1 MKHKI
6 LITCFTFPP
15 NMDGVAEAARS
26 MAFGL
31 ADRGFD
37 VIVATGA
44 LPARKDFH
52 PHPHVRVEQ
61 FDVISNWKFEGRS
74 QEEAERMKRLIV
86 DESPDVI
93 ICHCWEIWSTALAE
107 QVYQQLPKT
116 KKILVSH
123 GYTTHLWRPN
133 PRPPFGLGVLSR
145 SLPLILGLPK
155 TLRRYDRVTFLS
167 AKRDWNRFFDH
178 WVAKLTGY
186 KGIRVIPNG
195 TDPAPARGSVEDFR
209 SKYGLGQGLNLLC
222 VANYGPRKNQE
233 LAIRAFRKARL
244 KDSTLVL
251 IGSEFNDYVRKIK
264 LIDEQL
270 QTDYPE
276 GRVVFIE
283 KLDRL
288 STMASYAACDVF
300 LLAATAETQPISL
313 LEAMAAGM
321 AFISTDTGCVSEM
334 PGGVIAN
341 SEDELAAAIVSLEDD
356 TKRNALGAEGRQA
369 VLDYFSKEKVLDAQE
384 RMIRELLDAD
394 RGV

>member
-1 MKHKI
+1 
-6 LITCFTFPP
+6 
-15 NMDGVAEAARS
+15 
-26 MAFGL
+26 
-31 ADRGFD
+31 
-37 VIVATGA
+37 
-44 LPARKDFH
+44 
-52 PHPHVRVEQ
+52 
-61 FDVISNWKFEGRS
+61 
-74 QEEAERMKRLIV
+74 
-86 DESPDVI
+86 
-93 ICHCWEIWSTALAE
+93 
-107 QVYQQLPKT
+107 
-116 KKILVSH
+116 
-123 GYTTHLWRPN
+123 
-133 PRPPFGLGVLSR
+133 LGVLSR

-178 WVAKLTGY
+178 WVAQLTGY
-186 KGIRVIPNG
+186 EGIRVIPNG
-195 TDPAPARGSVEDFR
+195 TDPSPTRGSVEDFR

>member
-1 MKHKI
+1 MKTKI

-15 NMDGVAEAARS
+15 NKDGVAEAARS

-31 ADRGFD
+31 ADRGYE
-37 VIVATGA
+37 VVVATGL
-44 LPARKDFH
+44 LPARNDFQ
-52 PHPHVRVEQ
+52 PHPGVRVEQ

-74 QEEAERMKRLIV
+74 LEEAERMKSFILA
-86 DESPDVI
+86 EAPDVI

-107 QVYQQLPKT
+107 QVYRQLPKT

-133 PRPPFGLGVLSR
+133 PKPPFGLGVLSR
-145 SLPLILGLPK
+145 SLPLILGLPW

-186 KGIRVIPNG
+186 QGIRVIPNG
-195 TDPAPARGSVEDFR
+195 TDPDPVRGSVEDFR
-209 SKYGLGQGLNLLC
+209 TTYGLGNGLNFLC

-233 LAIRAFRKARL
+233 LAIRAFRRARL
-244 KDSTLVL
+244 KNSTLVL
-251 IGSEFNDYVRKIK
+251 IGSEFNDYVRKIRE
-264 LIDEQL
+264 IDEQL
-270 QTDYPE
+270 QVEYPE

-288 STMASYAACDVF
+288 STMASYVACDAF

-321 AFISTDTGCVSEM
+321 PFVSTDTGCVSEL
-334 PGGVIAN
+334 PGGIIAN
-341 SEDELAAAIVSLEDD
+341 SEEELAAALISLEDD
-356 TKRNALGAEGRQA
+356 TRRKALGEEGRQA
-369 VLDYFSKEKVLDAQE
+369 TLTYFSKEKVLDAQE
-384 RMIRELLDAD
+384 RMIRELLDVQ
-394 RGV
+394 RGA